1 MADSTLNQITRTDN
15 IADDDLLICYKT
27 GIDAT
32 RSITVNSFNV
42 PMSER
47 VGNIEEV
54 IPEGTTSINPLV
66 NNSGLASLQPKELET
81 PLTISGVEQT
91 TVETALSALNIAI
104 AAVQSSSILAETP
117 RFLRFNAENKKGLI
131 IKKGTIIKVGNKLF
145 SSNED
150 TAFDLSEYL
159 TEAGKDYFV
168 YLSYNAG
175 SNTWTVSANLT
186 KSADTSTTRYIGRLH
201 TLCVSIPANTTMIM
215 SCNNV
220 SAGDTILVKPY
231 TDSDPDFQS
240 FYSKTVSSVQ
250 AGARASG
257 VVQGPFYDIA
267 TLPHP
272 LAGFNAGDI
281 LPESV
286 WCLTFRPD
294 TRFEDAM
301 VYEKSYDKAIDIYL
315 QSGTGANTRSAY
327 NATHTVSRPQ
337 ICYVDDMFQVGKE
350 LLSDSEF
357 TAAALGS
364 NECTNIAGSA
374 DKTTV
379 GGHTDTA
386 GRRMISAI
394 GCEEMI
400 GYIWQWLRDVAALGT
415 GTAWTNIDSSSGH
428 NVGNSGWITEDGQN
442 KFGQMYNCVTSLLA
456 GGDWD
461 HGSDCGSRCRFAS
474 CARSYVDAHLGSRGS
489 SRVIRSA

>member
-27 GIDAT
+27 GIGAT
-32 RSITVNSFNV
+32 RSITVNNFNA

-66 NNSGLASLQPKELET
+66 NNSGLAPLQPKELET

-201 TLCVSIPANTTMIM
+201 TLCVSVPANTTMIM

-240 FYSKTVSSVQ
+240 FYSKTVFKQVQ
-250 AGARASG
+250 EQA
-257 VVQGPFYDIA
+257 V
-267 TLPHP
+267 
-272 LAGFNAGDI
+272 
-281 LPESV
+281 
-286 WCLTFRPD
+286 
-294 TRFEDAM
+294 
-301 VYEKSYDKAIDIYL
+301 
-315 QSGTGANTRSAY
+315 
-327 NATHTVSRPQ
+327 
-337 ICYVDDMFQVGKE
+337 
-350 LLSDSEF
+350 
-357 TAAALGS
+357 
-364 NECTNIAGSA
+364 
-374 DKTTV
+374 
-379 GGHTDTA
+379 
-386 GRRMISAI
+386 
-394 GCEEMI
+394 
-400 GYIWQWLRDVAALGT
+400 
-415 GTAWTNIDSSSGH
+415 
-428 NVGNSGWITEDGQN
+428 
-442 KFGQMYNCVTSLLA
+442 
-456 GGDWD
+456 
-461 HGSDCGSRCRFAS
+461 
-474 CARSYVDAHLGSRGS
+474 
-489 SRVIRSA
+489 